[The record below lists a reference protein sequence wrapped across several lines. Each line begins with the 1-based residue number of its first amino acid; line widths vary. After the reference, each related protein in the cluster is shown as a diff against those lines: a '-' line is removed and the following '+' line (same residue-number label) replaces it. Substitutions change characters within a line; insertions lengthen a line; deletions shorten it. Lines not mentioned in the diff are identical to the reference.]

1 MKFLKISLIAALAL
15 GTSAYALDNIK
26 FEGDTKLFYGTQT
39 QEWNNFNKD
48 ANLFQ
53 KESSY
58 ADAALRLNFTGD
70 LAENVSM
77 GVTALAITTLG
88 TDEIA
93 DGRWSGS
100 HSTTDDNIEAW
111 ISDLWIS
118 GTYGKTTGTL
128 GRIELQTPLIFTET
142 WSLDTN
148 TFEAGMITN
157 QDIPSTTLTAAF
169 IGKSNGYADDTSG
182 ANVANLTA
190 VGGKFDTFGS
200 NGAVVLGAVNN
211 SFEPL
216 TAQAWYYNMPSD
228 GSAYWLQADLEMGG
242 LSAGLQ
248 YTDIGYEATGSKN
261 DTAYAAKLGYT
272 VKDIVSLTA
281 AYSAVSDTG
290 TNGVVN
296 MATSG
301 QTSGA
306 ASSLYTEMW
315 WWFGT
320 VSSVGATSMSL
331 SAEASVSDVDLFLGL
346 YSSDNSVSKDS
357 VQEVA
362 LTASKSFG
370 SLDTSVALL
379 YDMFDQDAV
388 KPVTY
393 VDSMSTIQLY
403 FTYNF

>member
-1 MKFLKISLIAALAL
+1 MKFLKISLIAAFAL

-26 FEGDTKLFYGTQT
+26 FEGDTKLFYGTQSEKWDGST
-39 QEWNNFNKD
+39 GGS
-48 ANLFQ
+48 LFQ

-70 LAENVSM
+70 VAENVSM
-77 GVTALAITTLG
+77 GATAQAVSTLG
-88 TDEIA
+88 MDEIA
-93 DGRWSGS
+93 SARWSGS
-100 HSTTDDNIEAW
+100 HTTMDSNVESW
-111 ISDLWIS
+111 VSDLWIKGS
-118 GTYGKTTGTL
+118 YGKTTGTL
-128 GRIELQTPLIFTET
+128 GRMELATPLIFTET
-142 WSLDTN
+142 WSVDTN
-148 TFEAGMITN
+148 TFEAAVVTN
-157 QDIPSTTLTAAF
+157 EDIPSTTLTGAF
-169 IGKSNGYADDTSG
+169 IGRSNGYASDTATTNAANITSVG
-182 ANVANLTA
+182 A
-190 VGGKFDTFGS
+190 KFNTFGS

-216 TAQAWYYNMPSD
+216 TAQAWYYSMPSD
-228 GSAYWLQADLEMGG
+228 RSAYWLQADLEMSG

-272 VKDIVSLTA
+272 VKDVVSLTA
-281 AYSAVSDTG
+281 AYSEVSDTG
-290 TNGVVN
+290 TNGVLN

-346 YSSDNSVSKDS
+346 YSSDNSVSNTT
-357 VQEVA
+357 VNEVA

-388 KPVTY
+388 KPVDY
-393 VDSMSTIQLY
+393 VDAMSTIQLY